1 MSNNE
6 QWQKI
11 LQSFDLFEQKLE
23 SNPEDEYLDTFF
35 DNLDKE
41 LQSSNLEKWQWEE
54 ARDRTKRVIDK
65 LAKMKESIQQESIEL
80 IKSRAQFDA
89 YYNNMSLHKK

>member
-23 SNPEDEYLDTFF
+23 SNPQDEYLDTFF
-35 DNLDKE
+35 SNLDKE
-41 LQSSNLEKWQWEE
+41 LKSCHFEKWQWEE
-54 ARDRTKRVIDK
+54 ARSRTKKIIDK
-65 LAKMKESIQQESIEL
+65 LGKMKESIQQESIDL
-80 IKSRAQFDA
+80 VKSRAQFDA
-89 YYNNMSLHKK
+89 YYNNLNLHKK